1 MTVGQPMP
9 FFWQGGKYVK
19 QKSLCIMLGVC
30 LFLSMAAN
38 VFLGIRR
45 NTADAMQEAF
55 QLNLTA
61 QSSAVN
67 RIVARL
73 EEIKNTD
80 TAETEPVESLIRETF
95 YALTDYTS
103 AIGQE
108 TGWLSGLKHR
118 SLSDPAID
126 RAALVH
132 VTENVLF
139 GYFSGDASFEKDVE
153 VLHRMWSELH
163 KRYESSSGNAPDID
177 AFYGELRKD
186 EGTILNLYSELG
198 K

>member
-1 MTVGQPMP
+1 MGRM
-9 FFWQGGKYVK
+9 K
-19 QKSLCIMLGVC
+19 
-30 LFLSMAAN
+30 
-38 VFLGIRR
+38 
-45 NTADAMQEAF
+45 TA
-55 QLNLTA
+55 
-61 QSSAVN
+61 
-67 RIVARL
+67 
-73 EEIKNTD
+73 
-80 TAETEPVESLIRETF
+80 LIRETF

-108 TGWLSGLKHR
+108 TGWLSGSKHR
-118 SLSDPAID
+118 SLSEPAID
-126 RAALVH
+126 RAAMVH

-186 EGTILNLYSELG
+186 EGTMLYLYTELG